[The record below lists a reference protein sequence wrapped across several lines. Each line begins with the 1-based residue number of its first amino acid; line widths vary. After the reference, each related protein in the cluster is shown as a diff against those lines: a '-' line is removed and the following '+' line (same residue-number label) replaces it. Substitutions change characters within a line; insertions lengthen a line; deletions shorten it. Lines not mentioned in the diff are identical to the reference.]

1 MPDAPAAPSDPPPAR
16 PEPGALALGVALV
29 ALAGYVDA
37 VSFLAFGGVFA
48 SFMSG
53 DTTQLGAALG
63 RGEPAQAILF
73 LSTAALFVTGVMAGR
88 MLWWRSARWGRSAVL
103 LLVAL
108 LLAAAATTAG
118 TGWSA
123 SALVLAVLAMGA
135 QNAVIHRAGAAPVN
149 STYVTGAL
157 VRVGEALADRL
168 TGRGR
173 GHLWSQF
180 LQWLGLAAGAVL
192 GAHAYAAGGA
202 GVLIRPA
209 LAALALAA
217 ALAIGESL
225 RRAGRRT
232 AS

>member
-123 SALVLAVLAMGA
+123 SALVLAVLAMGRA
-135 QNAVIHRAGAAPVN
+135 ERGDPPGGGRARQLHLRHRRAGA
-149 STYVTGAL
+149 
-157 VRVGEALADRL
+157 
-168 TGRGR
+168 RGR
-173 GHLWSQF
+173 G
-180 LQWLGLAAGAVL
+180 AG
-192 GAHAYAAGGA
+192 
-202 GVLIRPA
+202 RPA
-209 LAALALAA
+209 DRARGAATCGPSSCSGWDWPRERCWAPTPTPP
-217 ALAIGESL
+217 GVREC
-225 RRAGRRT
+225 
-232 AS
+232 